1 MKIMDGMN
9 HFFHKRDEFKGN
21 EKRDRGDRLILS
33 DENGARNLNKINEL
47 YEINR
52 DNKERIINFTKFIS
66 GMLGWD
72 FKKENWVF
80 DNFKL
85 VNFEKRKLES
95 ATGVVKEKRFTI
107 ENFKKIYQ
115 EKPLSMAVT
124 ASNRL
129 EYTMIG
135 NNENLFS

>member
-1 MKIMDGMN
+1 
-9 HFFHKRDEFKGN
+9 
-21 EKRDRGDRLILS
+21 
-33 DENGARNLNKINEL
+33 
-47 YEINR
+47 
-52 DNKERIINFTKFIS
+52 
-66 GMLGWD
+66 MLGWD